1 MGACNSSVSNHKAR
15 HILARRIRLLR
26 IYRRWSQEVLAELA
40 DLNRTY
46 IGALER
52 AEGNP
57 CLDNIEKIADAF
69 GVPVHSLL
77 DESFE
82 DFFDGGASLIEE
94 PRATYIHDVFAGDR
108 YTGWQV

>member
-1 MGACNSSVSNHKAR
+1 MGACNPSSHNHR
-15 HILARRIRLLR
+15 TRRILARRIRLLR
-26 IYRRWSQEVLAELA
+26 NSRHWSQEVLAEFA

-69 GVPVHSLL
+69 GVPVHRLL
-77 DESFE
+77 DEGFE
-82 DFFDGGASLIEE
+82 NFFDGGANRVEE
-94 PRATYIHDVFAGDR
+94 PRARYFHDVFAWDC

>member
-1 MGACNSSVSNHKAR
+1 MGACNPSPRNHKAR
-15 HILARRIRLLR
+15 QLLARRIRLLR
-26 IYRRWSQEVLAELA
+26 ISRRWSQEVLAGLA

-69 GVPVHSLL
+69 GVPVHRLL

-82 DFFDGGASLIEE
+82 NFFDGGTSRVEE
-94 PRATYIHDVFAGDR
+94 PRAMYGHDVFAGSC